1 MCRRGPPRRS
11 TVPWTV
17 ETYFRAIVTVK
28 KEKADAEAS
37 AFLFMERVTRLV
49 CIFAAQKSHAHFYC
63 AKISRM
69 RGIRSFRQNKK
80 PGQSPTK
87 WVCPG
92 KGGTALW
99 VRSAPKGLNKRY
111 NACTDAVTRLVCI
124 FAAQKSH
131 EPAFPVSEVER
142 VTRLVCIFAAQ
153 KLMFG
158 SVKPSPPTVH
168 RTGTGFAKDCFS
180 ALS

>member
-1 MCRRGPPRRS
+1 
-11 TVPWTV
+11 
-17 ETYFRAIVTVK
+17 
-28 KEKADAEAS
+28 
-37 AFLFMERVTRLV
+37 MERVTRLV

-63 AKISRM
+63 AKISRL
-69 RGIRSFRQNKK
+69 RGIRRFRQNKK

-124 FAAQKSH
+124 FAAQK
-131 EPAFPVSEVER
+131 
-142 VTRLVCIFAAQ
+142 
-153 KLMFG
+153 LMFG
-158 SVKPSPPTVH
+158 SVKPSPLTCH
-168 RTGTGFAKDCFS
+168 RQVRFNSSSHRHRIKNTGHQMVTCIFWSG
-180 ALS
+180 